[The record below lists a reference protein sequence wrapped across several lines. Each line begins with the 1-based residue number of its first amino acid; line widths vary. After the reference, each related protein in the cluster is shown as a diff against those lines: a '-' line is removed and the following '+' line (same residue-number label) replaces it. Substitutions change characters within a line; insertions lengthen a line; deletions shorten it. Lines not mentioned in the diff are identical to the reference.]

1 MAKKFKPPIKYTDR
15 DFESI
20 KESLI
25 DYARKYYPNTANDF
39 NEASFGS
46 LMIDMVAYIGDVL
59 SFYLDYQATESFL
72 DSAMEYNNVVRLARQ
87 LGYKH
92 DPQVTAYGAVSLFIK
107 VPANPSGL
115 GPDEKYLPVLRK
127 NSRFKSESTTFLL
140 MEDVNFNTSEVQAL
154 VSEVDGTTG
163 NPTYYAVKAYG
174 EVMSGDIG
182 TYTFSVG
189 EYQPFRR
196 YELPVPSVAEILSVV
211 DTEGNEYYEVD
222 YLSQDVIYIG
232 VNNRGTDKD
241 LVPSILKPVSVPR
254 RFIVEKTEEDTF
266 LQFGEG
272 SDTDEIIEND
282 VSLDPSN
289 VALKIHAKDYVS
301 QASFDPNILVKNNSM
316 GISPS
321 NTTVTVIY
329 RTNMSDTINVGVGS
343 LANVVSLEMEYED
356 PATLSAT
363 ELLNIKKSFEVT
375 NETPIVGRVLTPEAE
390 EIRIR
395 AMESYASQNRAV
407 TKQDYIAMTY
417 SMPKKF
423 GAIKRCKIM
432 QDKKSF
438 KRNLNLYVISEGL
451 NGFLQTTNTKVKTNL
466 KNWINEHKMLND
478 TIDIVNV
485 NVLNLG
491 ISYELVKE
499 TESDNFEVKQNAILA
514 LSNLLSQTPD
524 IGESFS
530 ITDVY
535 NVLNEAEGVADVAN
549 VDITVKT
556 GGIYSDYSI
565 DIDQYM
571 SPDGRFINIPHDA
584 IWEIRF
590 VEDDIKGVILE

>member
-363 ELLNIKKSFEVT
+363 ELLNIKKS
-375 NETPIVGRVLTPEAE
+375 
-390 EIRIR
+390 
-395 AMESYASQNRAV
+395 
-407 TKQDYIAMTY
+407 
-417 SMPKKF
+417 
-423 GAIKRCKIM
+423 
-432 QDKKSF
+432 
-438 KRNLNLYVISEGL
+438 
-451 NGFLQTTNTKVKTNL
+451 
-466 KNWINEHKMLND
+466 W
-478 TIDIVNV
+478 
-485 NVLNLG
+485 NVL
-491 ISYELVKE
+491 
-499 TESDNFEVKQNAILA
+499 KQEHR
-514 LSNLLSQTPD
+514 LS
-524 IGESFS
+524 
-530 ITDVY
+530 
-535 NVLNEAEGVADVAN
+535 
-549 VDITVKT
+549 
-556 GGIYSDYSI
+556 
-565 DIDQYM
+565 
-571 SPDGRFINIPHDA
+571 
-584 IWEIRF
+584 
-590 VEDDIKGVILE
+590 